1 MKTITMKSG
10 LELEIR
16 DNLMN
21 DMELLDDL
29 SDLNE
34 GDGYAISR
42 VLSKILAPDQKKK
55 LYDHH
60 RNDDGKVPV
69 DAIVDSMKEIFELL
83 GDKGKNS

>member
-29 SDLNE
+29 AELDEGNSYAVSRIVNRILGKNE
-34 GDGYAISR
+34 
-42 VLSKILAPDQKKK
+42 KKK
-55 LYDHH
+55 LYDDL
-60 RNDDGKVPV
+60 REDGVTPVNKVV
-69 DAIVDSMKEIFELL
+69 EAMTEIFQLL